1 MIRKL
6 ASIALAI
13 AIITSSIGY
22 HVVRHH
28 CIWCG
33 GDRIEVVSAGTQEK
47 SDDSCCHNEND
58 QSRHDCKEDACCLP
72 GLLKLDHAVA
82 SEDGH
87 NQVKASCSTPGIQ
100 QYCLPFNSY
109 EGFLKPAENSFS
121 DRNVNPPFRIQAA
134 RLIAFRC

>member
-6 ASIALAI
+6 ASIVLAI

-22 HVVRHH
+22 HVVSHH

-33 GDRIEVVSAGTQEK
+33 GDRIEVVSVGTQEE
-47 SDDSCCHNEND
+47 SDDSCCHDDKD
-58 QSRHDCKEDACCLP
+58 QSRHDYEEDACCLP

-87 NQVKASCSTPGIQ
+87 NQVRVSGTAPIIY
-100 QYCLPFNSY
+100 QYYLPFNSY
-109 EGFLKPAENSFS
+109 EGFLNPSETSYS
-121 DRNVNPPFRIQAA
+121 DSNVDPPFRIHTA

>member
-13 AIITSSIGY
+13 AIITSSIGC
-22 HVVRHH
+22 HVVSHH

-33 GDRIEVVSAGTQEK
+33 GDRIEVVSVSTQEE
-47 SDDSCCHNEND
+47 SDDSCCHDDND
-58 QSRHDCKEDACCLP
+58 QSRHDCEEDACCLP

-87 NQVKASCSTPGIQ
+87 NQVKVFCTAPIIH
-100 QYCLPFNSY
+100 QYYLSFNSY
-109 EGFLKPAENSFS
+109 DGFLKPSENSFTYY
-121 DRNVNPPFRIQAA
+121 NVDPPFRIHAA